1 MAFTPRLTS
10 AGIQDDYKWYSRNPF
25 YLSGWG
31 LPNCTCYAWGRFWEI
46 AGGSSGALPN
56 GPTSLCPYDAENWYN
71 WADGFPRGQTPR
83 LGAIACYAD
92 GDFSGLGHV
101 CVLEVDNGNG
111 TWTVSES
118 ALNSYYFR
126 ASHTIQ
132 SNGDYGYGNYTFQ
145 GFIYNPY
152 ADSGGGGNFKWWMS
166 RKLIYQRK
174 GLIV

>member
-1 MAFTPRLTS
+1 MAFTPRLDST
-10 AGIQDDYKWYSRNPF
+10 GMLDDYKWYSQNPF
-25 YLSGWG
+25 YLAGWG

-46 AGGSSGALPN
+46 AGGSGGDLPN
-56 GPTSLCPYDAENWYN
+56 GPTTLSTGDAETWYTHP
-71 WADGFPRGQTPR
+71 DGYQRGSTPQ

-101 CVLEVDNGNG
+101 CVLEQYNNDG

-118 ALNSYYFR
+118 ALNGYYFR
-126 ASHTIQ
+126 ASHTIA

-145 GFIYNPY
+145 GFIYNPW
-152 ADSGGGGNFKWWMS
+152 ADQPSGTTDIWKW

-174 GLIV
+174 GIIYP